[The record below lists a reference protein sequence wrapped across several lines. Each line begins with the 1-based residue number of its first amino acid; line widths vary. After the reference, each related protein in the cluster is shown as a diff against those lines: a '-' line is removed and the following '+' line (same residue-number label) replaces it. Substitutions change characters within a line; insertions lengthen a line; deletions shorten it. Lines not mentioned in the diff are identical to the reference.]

1 MRVFVAEKPSVAK
14 AIADSVGIISK
25 EEGFYKCK
33 DNTIVTYCFGHLL
46 ERAEPDYYLDDSVP
60 VNPKTKKK
68 YWRMEDL
75 PIIPDK
81 FVKKVSSDK
90 KKQVNIIKN
99 LIINKATE
107 VVNAGDPDRE
117 GQLLVD
123 EVLEYIGYKGKVTR
137 YWQSAMDPVSV
148 ARALKNI
155 VSNEEFYKWG
165 VAAEGRGIAD
175 WLVGM
180 NFSRQLS
187 IKNGQLISVGR
198 VQSPVLKLV
207 VERDLAIENF
217 KSHDFYNIEVDF
229 FKNTST
235 QYKGKLEIPENYLD
249 PEGFLID
256 QNKANELKA
265 ALLNKDKNG
274 VITSV
279 KKQTK
284 KTLPPLLFTLADLQ
298 IECSKMFNLSAKQT
312 LDIAQELY
320 EKYKL
325 TTYPRSSCEYLPL
338 AQREDVPKILSFLEK
353 GIPEYKQYIAIAK
366 EIDNNRVF
374 NDKKVNEAAH
384 TGIAPTPKS
393 IQPSEINELP
403 DIVKKV
409 YMLIVKRY
417 ISCFMAPYIYEEL
430 TIHTK
435 VEEFDFKTIVKAPLS
450 LGYKTLL
457 KTNENS
463 EDKDLKNS
471 LPDVIENDN
480 VLIKGVELIT
490 GKTTPPKYFT
500 EGSLIQAMCNISKY
514 IEDTEEKKL
523 LKETDGL
530 GTEATRAEII
540 EKLKK
545 HEFIEMSKS
554 GKTKGK
560 IISTNK
566 GRDAL
571 KVIPKKLQSASLTA
585 KDEEKLREIQ
595 NGNLSLEEF
604 INEKERELRITME
617 EINKDNTTV
626 TANNKSFEQ
635 CPKCGSRLY
644 RNESKNIKGL
654 FYWRCSNKECGIFLD
669 DLKGKPIEKKT
680 CPKCGK
686 GKLTRFESKYQK
698 GVFTWCCNNQECKAR
713 FEDQKFN
720 VGKEIMPKQPID
732 TSNYQTCPECKA
744 DHAVTLLKSKK
755 NGKTFFKCIKC
766 NSLFSDENGKI
777 GKCFNK

>member
-46 ERAEPDYYLDDSVP
+46 ERAEPDYYLDDTVP

-155 VSNEEFYKWG
+155 VSNEKFYKWG

-180 NFSRQLS
+180 NFSRQLT

-229 FKNTST
+229 LKNTST

-374 NDKKVNEAAH
+374 NDNKVNEAAH

-450 LGYKTLL
+450 LGFKTLL
-457 KTNENS
+457 TTNENS
-463 EDKDLKNS
+463 EDKDLKSS

-480 VLIKGVELIT
+480 VVIKGVEIIT

-566 GRDAL
+566 GREAL

-626 TANNKSFEQ
+626 TNNKSFEQ

>member
-14 AIADSVGIISK
+14 AIAESVGIISK
-25 EEGFYKCK
+25 DEGFYKCK

-46 ERAEPDYYLDDSVP
+46 ERAEPDYYLDDTVP

-68 YWRMEDL
+68 YWRREDL

-81 FVKKVSSDK
+81 FVKIVSSDK
-90 KKQVNIIKN
+90 KKQVNIIKK
-99 LIINKATE
+99 LIKDAAE

-155 VSNEEFYKWG
+155 VSNDKFYKWG

-180 NFSRQLS
+180 NYSRQLT
-187 IKNGQLISVGR
+187 IKNKQLISVGR

-207 VERDLAIENF
+207 VDRDLAIQNF
-217 KSHDFYNIEVDF
+217 KPHDFYNIEVDF
-229 FKNTST
+229 LKNTST
-235 QYKGKLEIPENYLD
+235 QYKGKLEIPEDYLD
-249 PEGFLID
+249 PDGQLID
-256 QNKANELKA
+256 QNKANELKSI
-265 ALLNKDKNG
+265 LLEQNKKG
-274 VITSV
+274 IITSV
-279 KKQTK
+279 KRQTK
-284 KTLPPLLFTLADLQ
+284 KSLPPLLFTLADLQ
-298 IECSKMFNLSAKQT
+298 VECSKMFNLSAKQT

-338 AQREDVPKILSFLEK
+338 AQKDDVAKILNFLQK
-353 GIPEYKQYIAIAK
+353 GIPEWQQYISMAK

-384 TGIAPTPKS
+384 TGIAPTPKAV
-393 IQPSEINELP
+393 QASEINALP

-417 ISCFMAPYIYEEL
+417 ISCFMPAYMYEEM
-430 TIHTK
+430 TINTK
-435 VEEFDFKTIVKAPLS
+435 VDAFTFKTILKAPLN
-450 LGYKTLL
+450 LGFKSFLTENS
-457 KTNENS
+457 NENN
-463 EDKDLKNS
+463 EFNS
-471 LPDVIENDN
+471 FPDVIENDSVSIKN
-480 VLIKGVELIT
+480 VDLIT

-514 IEDTEEKKL
+514 IEDVEEKKL

-540 EKLKK
+540 ERLKK

-560 IISTNK
+560 IVSTSK
-566 GRDAL
+566 GRNAL

-585 KDEEKLREIQ
+585 RDEEKLREIQ
-595 NGNLSLEEF
+595 EGLLSLEEF
-604 INEKERELRITME
+604 INEKEKELKITMA
-617 EINKDNTTV
+617 EIDKDNTTV
-626 TANNKSFEQ
+626 SANENFEK

-680 CPKCGK
+680 CPKCGN

-713 FEDQKFN
+713 FEDQKFT
-720 VGKEIMPKQPID
+720 VGKEIMPKAPVD

-744 DHAVTLLKSKK
+744 DHAVTMLKSKK
-755 NGKTFFKCIKC
+755 NGKMFFKCIKC
-766 NSLFSDENGKI
+766 NSLFSDDNGKI